1 MQAQKFHV
9 AKGDTV
15 MVIAGKEKSK
25 TGTVQKVLPK
35 KDGVIVEGLNMVK
48 RHVRARGNEPGGIVE
63 KEAALHVSNV
73 QLYCSKCAKPVR
85 TKTKVLENGDKQ
97 RTCVKCG
104 ISLEK

>member
-1 MQAQKFHV
+1 MQTKKYHV

-25 TGTVQKVLPK
+25 TGKVMQILGK
-35 KDGVIVEGLNMVK
+35 KDEVIVEGLNMVK
-48 RHVRARGNEPGGIVE
+48 RHVRARGNEPGGITE

-73 QLYCSKCAKPVR
+73 QLYCTKCSKPVR
-85 TKTKVLENGDKQ
+85 TSIKVLENGEKQ
-97 RTCVKCG
+97 RTCTKCG

>member
-1 MQAQKFHV
+1 MQAKKFHV

-15 MVIAGKEKSK
+15 MIIAGKEKSK
-25 TGTVQKVLPK
+25 TGKVTKVLPK

-73 QLYCSKCAKPVR
+73 QLYCTKCVKPVR
-85 TKTKVLENGDKQ
+85 TRIKVLDNGEKQ
-97 RTCVKCG
+97 RTCVKCST
-104 ISLEK
+104 SLEN

>member
-1 MQAQKFHV
+1 MQAKKFHV

-15 MVIAGKEKSK
+15 MILAGKEKSK
-25 TGTVQKVLPK
+25 TGKVVKVLPK

-48 RHVRARGNEPGGIVE
+48 RHMRARGNEPGGIVE

-73 QLYCSKCAKPVR
+73 QLYCAKCVKPVR
-85 TKTKVLENGDKQ
+85 TRIKVLDNGEKQ

-104 ISLEK
+104 TSLEN